1 MTVASDL
8 LRPGL
13 NGLQKKRPK
22 KKKENLPSS
31 EGLET
36 EKK

>member
-13 NGLQKKRPK
+13 NGLKKKRPK
-22 KKKENLPSS
+22 KKKEKFA
-31 EGLET
+31 EF
-36 EKK
+36 